1 MTDAISRI
9 RQVIRSTDAPLTRSG
24 IARELRDMGLNRG
37 DLVLV
42 HTSLS
47 ALGWVC
53 GGAQTVIEALFD
65 VLGSGGTLVMPGFS
79 PGLSDPAGWNAP
91 SVPENWYQEI
101 RDQMPLFC
109 AFHTPT
115 GSVGRVP
122 EAFRHWTG
130 VQRSLHPKF
139 SFLACG
145 PLADDITISHPLGNA
160 LGPET
165 PLGTMHHLGA
175 RVLML
180 GSGWNSCSSFHL
192 AEYLVDAPVV
202 AQENL
207 PVGRVDGVTQW
218 NRVADVARFE
228 AHYPEIGRR
237 FDASGPVRRGVG
249 GAAALLEMRD
259 AVAAARQ
266 WFEAGNYDRLRH
278 EPG

>member
-9 RQVIRSTDAPLTRSG
+9 RQVIQSADAPLTRAG
-24 IARELRDMGLNRG
+24 IAQELRDMGLKRG

-53 GGAQTVIEALFD
+53 GGAQAVIEALFD
-65 VLGSGGTLVMPGFS
+65 VVGSGGTLVMPGFS
-79 PGLSDPAGWNAP
+79 LDLSDPAGWTAP
-91 SVPENWYQEI
+91 PVPARWHQEI
-101 RDQMPLFC
+101 RDQIPVFSAC
-109 AFHTPT
+109 HTPT
-115 GSVGRVP
+115 GYVGQVP

-145 PLADDITISHPLGNA
+145 PLADDITISHPLSNA

-165 PLGTMHHLGA
+165 PLGTMHYLGA

-180 GSGWNSCSSFHL
+180 GGGWDSCTSFHL
-192 AEYLVDAPVV
+192 AEYLVELPVV
-202 AQENL
+202 AWENL

-218 NRVADVARFE
+218 KRVADVARFE
-228 AHYPEIGRR
+228 DHFPEIGRR
-237 FDASGPVRRGVG
+237 FETTGLVRRGFG
-249 GAAALLEMRD
+249 GAATLLEMRD
-259 AVAAARQ
+259 AVSAAQ
-266 WFEAGNYDRLRH
+266 DWFEAGNYDRLRH